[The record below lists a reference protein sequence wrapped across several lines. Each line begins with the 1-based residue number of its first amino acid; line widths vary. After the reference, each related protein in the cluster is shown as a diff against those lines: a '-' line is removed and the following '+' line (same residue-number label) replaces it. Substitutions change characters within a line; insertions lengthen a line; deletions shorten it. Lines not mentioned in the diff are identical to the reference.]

1 MGGTTPVPGIGEVVA
16 PKTDQG
22 QIRSAERS
30 RYERWWKNMVVY
42 CLDVETYLDS
52 DGDGVGDFSGLLH
65 RVDYLDDLG
74 IDCVWLMPFYPTAN
88 LDDGYDVT
96 DHYGVDPRLGDLGA
110 LDSFLRA
117 CRHHGIRVIADLVI
131 NHTSRDHHWFQK
143 AREGA
148 DSPFHDYYVW
158 QDDRPDD
165 WDTSLVFPGKQ
176 IENWTYDPKAKRYY
190 LHHFYDHQPDLNP
203 NSFDV
208 REEMKEILS
217 FWVELGLSGFR
228 VDAVPFLIEL
238 GGIDAAL
245 EITPH
250 GFLRDLA
257 SVLGRRM
264 GDAILLGEVNLP
276 PGDAVEFFGEG
287 DELQMLFNFHV
298 NQYLH
303 LSLVRRH
310 ADPVRKAIDNLPEI
324 PDNCQWANF
333 LTNHDELTLD
343 QLTEAERQE
352 VFEAFGPEEGMRLYD
367 RGIRRRLPPMLGG
380 DNDRL
385 RLAYSVLFS
394 LPGTPVLF
402 YGEEIGM
409 GENLDIPDRKAVRS
423 PMQWAPEPGGGFT
436 TAPSEELRRPL
447 PTGSYAPEKVSVS
460 AQMDQPG
467 STHTWMKGL
476 IRCRRALPEVGLG
489 DYTIVEVGAP
499 EVLALR
505 FEWAGRKLLTLHN
518 FAARPVEVDIGD
530 ELGDEAHIDVWSD
543 SEYESTRFSLSANGY
558 RWIRVGSDRIFL

>member
-1 MGGTTPVPGIGEVVA
+1 VE
-16 PKTDQG
+16 PKSDQG

-30 RYERWWKNMVVY
+30 RYERWWKNRIVY

-52 DGDGVGDFSGLLH
+52 NGDGVGDFGGLLH

-74 IDCVWLMPFYPTAN
+74 VDCVWLMPFYPTAN

-96 DHYGVDPRLGDLGA
+96 DHYGVDPRLGDIGG

-117 CRHHGIRVIADLVI
+117 CRQHGIRVIADLVI
-131 NHTSRDHHWFQK
+131 NHTSSDHPWFQK
-143 AREGA
+143 AREGPE
-148 DSPFHDYYVW
+148 SPFHDYYVW
-158 QDDRPDD
+158 QDERPED
-165 WDTSLVFPGKQ
+165 WKTELVFPGKQ
-176 IENWTYDPKAKRYY
+176 IENWTYDRKAKRYY
-190 LHHFYDHQPDLNP
+190 LHHFYEHQPDLNP

-217 FWVELGLSGFR
+217 YWVELGLSGFR

-245 EITPH
+245 EITSH
-250 GFLRDLA
+250 GFLQDLA
-257 SVLGRRM
+257 SVLARRM

-276 PGDAVEFFGEG
+276 PNDAVEFFGDGDG

-303 LSLVRRH
+303 LALVRRH
-310 ADPVRKAIDNLPEI
+310 ADPVRKAIDNLPAI
-324 PDNCQWANF
+324 PENCQWANF

-343 QLTEAERQE
+343 QLTNAERQE
-352 VFEAFGPEEGMRLYD
+352 VFDALGPDEEMLLFG
-367 RGIRRRLPPMLGG
+367 RGIRRRLPPMLEG
-380 DNDRL
+380 DQGRI

-394 LPGTPVLF
+394 LPGVPVLF

-409 GENLDIPDRKAVRS
+409 GENLDIPGRKAVRS

-436 TAPSEELRRPL
+436 TASPDALRRPF
-447 PTGSYAPEKVSVS
+447 PTGAYSPEHISVA
-460 AQMDQPG
+460 AQIDRPE
-467 STHTWMKGL
+467 STHTWMKRL
-476 IRCRRALPEVGLG
+476 IRRRRALPEIGLG
-489 DYTIVEVGAP
+489 DYAMVEVGAP

-505 FEWAGRKLLTLHN
+505 FEWAGRTLLTLHN
-518 FAARPVEVDIGD
+518 FSDEPVDVDLGD
-530 ELGDEAHIDVWSD
+530 ELGDGRHLDVWSD
-543 SEYESTRFSLSANGY
+543 RDYESAPNTHEMSANGY
-558 RWIRVGSDRIFL
+558 RWIRVGSDRLFL